1 LANAADGEGNRQRL
15 LKAFETIPLELR
27 EKFRGRLQDHNS
39 SNALG
44 ALWQLEFAALLQV
57 SGVEEFVW
65 IPEQEDSRYSRS
77 VDFLL
82 CERIH
87 AEVTH
92 LPEEGM
98 SDSQRKLIRL
108 ISRGQVPPGN
118 YTFTH
123 GEGPPPVKKL
133 KAALRKLPA
142 GAPIDVMVDGWG
154 IRQADQIPPHP
165 QEGDPTWVADS
176 LGLIEKVRK
185 DMRDKR
191 KQARGAGVQELVV
204 SIVVQ
209 DRHARTLSEYLK
221 ENPSVVRDV
230 IKSSGQVAKEL
241 IVHGLVLGMV
251 AGDRYPLVPEWVV
264 FATTDEPLL
273 RRLQADY
280 VRLPEGARPALRTP
294 DRST

>member
-1 LANAADGEGNRQRL
+1 MDESEYSRLFGPDAGTGRFPSPNTLWNLLANAADGEGNRQRL

-118 YTFTH
+118 
-123 GEGPPPVKKL
+123 
-133 KAALRKLPA
+133 
-142 GAPIDVMVDGWG
+142 
-154 IRQADQIPPHP
+154 
-165 QEGDPTWVADS
+165 
-176 LGLIEKVRK
+176 
-185 DMRDKR
+185 
-191 KQARGAGVQELVV
+191 V
-204 SIVVQ
+204 SIQVLADPRPVVGTV
-209 DRHARTLSEYLK
+209 AR
-221 ENPSVVRDV
+221 R
-230 IKSSGQVAKEL
+230 
-241 IVHGLVLGMV
+241 
-251 AGDRYPLVPEWVV
+251 
-264 FATTDEPLL
+264 
-273 RRLQADY
+273 
-280 VRLPEGARPALRTP
+280 
-294 DRST
+294 